1 MLDDTKNF
9 QEFMRSNPSGSGD
22 TDNDQDIII
31 LDDDDFIQ
39 TTLNLLDKLPKSSL
53 EGDGQM
59 EDAASGSNTSVL
71 IDLTRDFD
79 LNDLFQMHA
88 NHASSSQSFP
98 VSNHES
104 SGKVSFKT
112 ESDSHVVKNEFDLKV
127 RFH

>member
-9 QEFMRSNPSGSGD
+9 QELMKSNSSGRRD
-22 TDNDQDIII
+22 THNDQDIII

-53 EGDGQM
+53 EGDEQM
-59 EDAASGSNTSVL
+59 EDDARGSNNSVL
-71 IDLTRDFD
+71 IDLTCDFD

-98 VSNHES
+98 VSNYE
-104 SGKVSFKT
+104 SGKVNFKT
-112 ESDSHVVKNEFDLKV
+112 EIDSHVVKNEFNLKV
-127 RFH
+127 RF